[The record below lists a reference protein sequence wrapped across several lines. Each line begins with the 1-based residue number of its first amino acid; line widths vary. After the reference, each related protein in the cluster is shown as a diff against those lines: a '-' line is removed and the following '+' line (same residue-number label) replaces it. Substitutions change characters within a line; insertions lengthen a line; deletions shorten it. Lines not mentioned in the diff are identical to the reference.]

1 MTGDTLSGPV
11 SSTSS
16 SKAKPQTEEEIVEGF
31 NRLRYEQRS
40 IGSKI
45 NDLELD
51 QREHNMV
58 IKVLQSVEPTR
69 KCMRMIDNVLIERQ
83 VKDILPALEASVQK
97 MSECI
102 ETLSKQFEEKGRE
115 LQRYKAEHKIRIA
128 GEKESTG
135 SEKKDNISSSTSGVL
150 VS

>member
-1 MTGDTLSGPV
+1 
-11 SSTSS
+11 
-16 SKAKPQTEEEIVEGF
+16 
-31 NRLRYEQRS
+31 
-40 IGSKI
+40 
-45 NDLELD
+45 
-51 QREHNMV
+51 MV

-135 SEKKDNISSSTSGVL
+135 SEKKDNVSSSTSGVL

>member
-1 MTGDTLSGPV
+1 M
-11 SSTSS
+11 SSASS
-16 SKAKPQTEEEIVEGF
+16 SKAKSPTEEEIVEGF

-83 VKDILPALEASVQK
+83 VKDILPALEDSVKK

-128 GEKESTG
+128 GEKDSTA
-135 SEKKDNISSSTSGVL
+135 SEKKDNISSSSTSGVL

>member
-1 MTGDTLSGPV
+1 M
-11 SSTSS
+11 SSASS
-16 SKAKPQTEEEIVEGF
+16 SKAKPQTEEEVVEGF

-83 VKDILPALEASVQK
+83 VKDILPALEDSVKK

-135 SEKKDNISSSTSGVL
+135 SEKKDDVSSSSTSGVL

>member
-1 MTGDTLSGPV
+1 M
-11 SSTSS
+11 SSSSS
-16 SKAKPQTEEEIVEGF
+16 SKAKPPTEEEIVEGF

-83 VKDILPALEASVQK
+83 VKDILPALEDSVKK

-128 GEKESTG
+128 GEKDSTG
-135 SEKKDNISSSTSGVL
+135 SEKKDNVSSSSTSGVL

>member
-1 MTGDTLSGPV
+1 M
-11 SSTSS
+11 SSASS
-16 SKAKPQTEEEIVEGF
+16 SKAKLPTEEEIVEGF

-83 VKDILPALEASVQK
+83 VKDILPALEDSVKK

-128 GEKESTG
+128 GEKDSTG
-135 SEKKDNISSSTSGVL
+135 SEKKDNISSSSTSGVL

>member
-1 MTGDTLSGPV
+1 M
-11 SSTSS
+11 SSASS
-16 SKAKPQTEEEIVEGF
+16 SKVKPPTEEEIVEGF

-83 VKDILPALEASVQK
+83 VKDILPALEDSVKK

-128 GEKESTG
+128 GEKDSTG
-135 SEKKDNISSSTSGVL
+135 SEKKDNISSSSTSGVL

>member
-1 MTGDTLSGPV
+1 MTGDTLPGPI
-11 SSTSS
+11 SSASS

-135 SEKKDNISSSTSGVL
+135 PEKKDNVSSSTSGVL

>member
-135 SEKKDNISSSTSGVL
+135 SEKKDNVSSSTSGVL

>member
-1 MTGDTLSGPV
+1 M
-11 SSTSS
+11 SSASS
-16 SKAKPQTEEEIVEGF
+16 SKAKPPTEEEIVEGF

-83 VKDILPALEASVQK
+83 VKDILPALEDSVK
-97 MSECI
+97 
-102 ETLSKQFEEKGRE
+102 
-115 LQRYKAEHKIRIA
+115 
-128 GEKESTG
+128 KEIMEQNNSNTRMN
-135 SEKKDNISSSTSGVL
+135 SYISYAH
-150 VS
+150 

>member
-1 MTGDTLSGPV
+1 M
-11 SSTSS
+11 SSASS
-16 SKAKPQTEEEIVEGF
+16 SKAKTQTEEEIVEGF

-83 VKDILPALEASVQK
+83 VKDVLPALEASVQK

-128 GEKESTG
+128 GEKDSTG
-135 SEKKDNISSSTSGVL
+135 SDKNDNVSSSSTSGVL

>member
-1 MTGDTLSGPV
+1 
-11 SSTSS
+11 
-16 SKAKPQTEEEIVEGF
+16 
-31 NRLRYEQRS
+31 
-40 IGSKI
+40 
-45 NDLELD
+45 
-51 QREHNMV
+51 MV

-83 VKDILPALEASVQK
+83 VKDILPALEDSVKK

-128 GEKESTG
+128 GEKDSTA
-135 SEKKDNISSSTSGVL
+135 SEKKDNISSSSTSGVL

>member
-1 MTGDTLSGPV
+1 MST
-11 SSTSS
+11 SSTS
-16 SKAKPQTEEEIVEGF
+16 KPKTLTEEEIVEGF

-40 IGSKI
+40 IASKI

-102 ETLSKQFEEKGRE
+102 ETLSKQFEAKGRE
-115 LQRYKAEHKIRIA
+115 LQRYKAEHKIKIA
-128 GEKESTG
+128 GEKEPTE
-135 SEKKDNISSSTSGVL
+135 SEKKDTVSSSSGVL

>member
-1 MTGDTLSGPV
+1 M
-11 SSTSS
+11 SSASS
-16 SKAKPQTEEEIVEGF
+16 SKAKPPTEEEIVEGF

-83 VKDILPALEASVQK
+83 VKDILPALEDS

-128 GEKESTG
+128 GEKDSTG
-135 SEKKDNISSSTSGVL
+135 SEKKDNISSSSTSGVL

>member
-1 MTGDTLSGPV
+1 M
-11 SSTSS
+11 SSASS
-16 SKAKPQTEEEIVEGF
+16 SKAKPPTEEEIVEGF

-83 VKDILPALEASVQK
+83 VKDILPALEDSVKK

-128 GEKESTG
+128 GEKDSTG
-135 SEKKDNISSSTSGVL
+135 SEKKDNISSSSTSGVL

>member
-1 MTGDTLSGPV
+1 MT
-11 SSTSS
+11 SSTS
-16 SKAKPQTEEEIVEGF
+16 KPKVQTEEEIVEGF
-31 NRLRYEQRS
+31 NRLRYEQRT

-83 VKDILPALEASVQK
+83 VKDILPDLEASVQK

-102 ETLSKQFEEKGRE
+102 ETLSKQFEAKGRE

-128 GEKESTG
+128 GEKEPSE
-135 SEKKDNISSSTSGVL
+135 SEKKNSVSSSSTSGVL

>member
-1 MTGDTLSGPV
+1 MT
-11 SSTSS
+11 SSTS
-16 SKAKPQTEEEIVEGF
+16 KPKVQTEEEIIEGF
-31 NRLRYEQRS
+31 NRLRYEQRT

-83 VKDILPALEASVQK
+83 VKDILPDLEANVQK

-102 ETLSKQFEEKGRE
+102 ETLSKQFEAKGRE

-128 GEKESTG
+128 GEKEPSE
-135 SEKKDNISSSTSGVL
+135 SEKKNTVSSSSTSGVL